1 MKPLPIMEKQNAL
14 LITIPKSTKWEEY
27 QKELDAV
34 KSEEMEMNFKVSSL
48 PKGVNVG
55 DRCYLVYN
63 GFIVGWMKISFLGE
77 KEFDCTTTGKKWKG
91 NFVSRTGEFHELK
104 KKIPYKGFQGYRYF
118 DYSNID

>member
-48 PKGVNVG
+48 
-55 DRCYLVYN
+55 
-63 GFIVGWMKISFLGE
+63 
-77 KEFDCTTTGKKWKG
+77 
-91 NFVSRTGEFHELK
+91 TGEFHELK